1 MISNLKVN
9 TNNFKK
15 KIIYTTVALIMSSSV
30 LSGCSVVNEDQTKNN
45 NEEIVENDTYCIKI
59 TLKLNDYESLAT
71 PDFFIVY
78 DDNNTIYNAAD
89 GDSEVKTILVYPE
102 SLDNLNISSEALDT
116 SIDLPG
122 INEGE
127 TYEVDIYYATKTY
140 GVEVIK
146 QEQEKGMS
154 I

>member
-30 LSGCSVVNEDQTKNN
+30 LSGCSVVNEEQTKNN
-45 NEEIVENDTYCIKI
+45 NEEIVENDTYCIEI

-71 PDFFIVY
+71 PDFFVVY

-127 TYEVDIYYATKTY
+127 TYEVDIDYATKTY

>member
-1 MISNLKVN
+1 MITNLKVN

-30 LSGCSVVNEDQTKNN
+30 LSGCSVVNEEQTKNN
-45 NEEIVENDTYCIKI
+45 NEEIVENDTYCIEI

-127 TYEVDIYYATKTY
+127 TYEVDIDYATKTY

>member
-1 MISNLKVN
+1 MLRNLKVN

-30 LSGCSVVNEDQTKNN
+30 LSGCSVVNEEQTKNN
-45 NEEIVENDTYCIKI
+45 NEEIAENDTYCIEI

-89 GDSEVKTILVYPE
+89 GDSELKTILVYPE

-116 SIDLPG
+116 SIDLPS

-127 TYEVDIYYATKTY
+127 TYEVDIDYATKTY